1 MPRGVLPPRS
11 MRQRAI
17 MLRARQRIS
26 ICAGSPNDWGHLWN
40 KRSITQQPRPAIEHT
55 CTMARATSSGFEPVF
70 PAITLEQ
77 RPALKPR
84 RGRRVTE
91 GALAP
96 SHGPA
101 EASRRM
107 RVPHSGSRVPE
118 LDATHRRPAVRL
130 CETAT
135 RSLVKQRWQM
145 QNAPPA
151 TGCRRGEI
159 LSFPKLV
166 WIAAL
171 SERALPCQLPHRIP
185 YRVARRTRR
194 RRRRPASDR
203 KSRSNPRR
211 TASDPLLV
219 GE

>member
-1 MPRGVLPPRS
+1 

-130 CETAT
+130 CERQHDHLSNSVGKCKTPHLRLGAGGARFSRSPSWSGSQRLVSAPSRASSRT
-135 RSLVKQRWQM
+135 EFLIESLVVPDGAGEGRHPTA
-145 QNAPPA
+145 NRDRIRAGLPA
-151 TGCRRGEI
+151 IRC
-159 LSFPKLV
+159 
-166 WIAAL
+166 W
-171 SERALPCQLPHRIP
+171 
-185 YRVARRTRR
+185 
-194 RRRRPASDR
+194 
-203 KSRSNPRR
+203 
-211 TASDPLLV
+211 
-219 GE
+219 